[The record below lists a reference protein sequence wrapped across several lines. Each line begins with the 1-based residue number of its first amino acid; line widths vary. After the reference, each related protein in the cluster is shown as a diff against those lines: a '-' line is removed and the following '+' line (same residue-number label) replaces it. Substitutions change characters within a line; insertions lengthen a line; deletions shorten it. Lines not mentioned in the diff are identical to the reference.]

1 MTERELVQAARKG
14 DDHAFEELVRT
25 YEKKVY
31 HLALRMC
38 GNQEDAY
45 EVAQEAFLS
54 AWRGMKF
61 FRGDSSF
68 STWLY
73 RLTSNAAIDFMR
85 RERRQNAPE
94 NLSLDDEET
103 YAEPA
108 DTAPSPHQQAEKAE
122 LRQAL
127 IDGLR
132 TLSAEHRQVL
142 LLRELQGLTYEEIA
156 QSLELDLGTVKSRI
170 ARARE
175 KLRKYL
181 ISSGNFSGYLP
192 SNLTEKAEKEG

>member
-1 MTERELVQAARKG
+1 MTENELVQAARRG
-14 DDHAFEELVRT
+14 DDRAFEELVRT

-85 RERRQNAPE
+85 RERRQNAPDSV
-94 NLSLDDEET
+94 SLDDEEVYT
-103 YAEPA
+103 EPA
-108 DTAPSPHQQAEKAE
+108 DSAPSPHQQAERSE

-127 IDGLR
+127 AEGLR
-132 TLSAEHRQVL
+132 TLSPEHRQVL
-142 LLRELQGLTYEEIA
+142 LLRELQGLSYEEIA
-156 QSLELDLGTVKSRI
+156 QALDLDLGTVKSRI

-181 ISSGNFSGYLP
+181 VSSGNFSGYLP
-192 SNLTEKAEKEG
+192 SNLTE

>member
-1 MTERELVQAARKG
+1 MTEKELVRAAQRG
-14 DDHAFEELVRT
+14 DDSAFEELVRT
-25 YEKKVY
+25 YGKRVY

-38 GNQEDAY
+38 GSVDDAY

-54 AWRGMKF
+54 AWKGMRF

-73 RLTSNAAIDFMR
+73 RLTSNAAIDFL
-85 RERRQNAPE
+85 RRQRRQGGGDGV
-94 NLSLDDEET
+94 SLDDEDTFLEV
-103 YAEPA
+103 A
-108 DTAPSPHQQAEKAE
+108 DPAPSPHQQAERLE
-122 LRQAL
+122 PRDAL
-127 IDGLR
+127 ARGLGA
-132 TLSAEHRQVL
+132 LSPEHRQVL

-156 QSLELDLGTVKSRI
+156 AALELDLGTVKSRI

-181 ISSGNFSGYLP
+181 VASGNFSGYLP
-192 SNLTEKAEKEG
+192 SNLAEKEG

>member
-1 MTERELVQAARKG
+1 M
-14 DDHAFEELVRT
+14 RT
-25 YEKKVY
+25 YEKRVY

-38 GNQEDAY
+38 GNVDDAY

-54 AWRGMKF
+54 AWKGMRF

-73 RLTSNAAIDFMR
+73 RLTSNAAIDFL
-85 RERRQNAPE
+85 RRQRRQGGSDGV
-94 NLSLDDEET
+94 SLDDEDTFLEV
-103 YAEPA
+103 A
-108 DTAPSPHQQAEKAE
+108 DPAPSPHQQAERLE
-122 LRQAL
+122 LRDAL
-127 IDGLR
+127 ARGLGA
-132 TLSAEHRQVL
+132 LSPEHRQVL

-156 QSLELDLGTVKSRI
+156 AALELDLGTVKSRI

-181 ISSGNFSGYLP
+181 VASGNFSGYLP
-192 SNLTEKAEKEG
+192 SNLAEKEG

>member
-1 MTERELVQAARKG
+1 MTEKELVRAAQRG
-14 DDHAFEELVRT
+14 DDSAFEELVRT
-25 YEKKVY
+25 YEKRVY

-38 GNQEDAY
+38 GNVDDAY

-54 AWRGMKF
+54 AWKGMRF

-73 RLTSNAAIDFMR
+73 RLTSNAAIDYLR
-85 RERRQNAPE
+85 RRQGGSDGV
-94 NLSLDDEET
+94 SLDDEDTFLEV
-103 YAEPA
+103 A
-108 DTAPSPHQQAEKAE
+108 DPAPSPHQQAERLE
-122 LRQAL
+122 LRDAL
-127 IDGLR
+127 ARGLGA
-132 TLSAEHRQVL
+132 LSPEHRQVL

-156 QSLELDLGTVKSRI
+156 AALELDLGTVKSRI

-181 ISSGNFSGYLP
+181 VASGNFSGYLP
-192 SNLTEKAEKEG
+192 SNLAEKEG

>member
-1 MTERELVQAARKG
+1 MTEQQLLQAARRG
-14 DDHAFEELVRT
+14 REDAFEELVRL
-25 YEKKVY
+25 YEKRVY

-38 GNQEDAY
+38 GNVDDAY

-54 AWRGMKF
+54 AWKGMRF

-73 RLTSNAAIDFMR
+73 RLTSNAAIDFL
-85 RERRQNAPE
+85 RRQRRQGGSDGV
-94 NLSLDDEET
+94 SLDDEDTFLEV
-103 YAEPA
+103 A
-108 DTAPSPHQQAEKAE
+108 DPAPSPHQQAERLE
-122 LRQAL
+122 LRDAL
-127 IDGLR
+127 ARGLGA
-132 TLSAEHRQVL
+132 LSPEHRQVL

-156 QSLELDLGTVKSRI
+156 AALELDLGTVKSRI

-181 ISSGNFSGYLP
+181 VASGNFSGYLP
-192 SNLTEKAEKEG
+192 SNLAEKEG